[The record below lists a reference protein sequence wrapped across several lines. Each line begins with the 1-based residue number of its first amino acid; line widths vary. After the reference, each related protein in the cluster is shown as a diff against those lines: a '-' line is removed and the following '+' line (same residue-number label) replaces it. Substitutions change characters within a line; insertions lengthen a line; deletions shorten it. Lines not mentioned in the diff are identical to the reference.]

1 MHAGTSVDRLSV
13 CAVAALCALVYAGC
27 GIRAGSCTTAS
38 GLARYIVA
46 GVAVVIAILVGL
58 NKTSAVVSYGLLC
71 LALVS
76 VYVVDLVREE
86 HARKRRVASLA
97 PRPMADAA
105 PTVWVVI
112 AAISPLMLTP
122 YVVLRE
128 QLAPAFMV
136 GVCALIMAT
145 IAWRLASSA
154 VQLDGEDL
162 QLERMRER
170 AWRSKRAGLTPWSP
184 SEASWCS

>member
-1 MHAGTSVDRLSV
+1 
-13 CAVAALCALVYAGC
+13 
-27 GIRAGSCTTAS
+27 
-38 GLARYIVA
+38 
-46 GVAVVIAILVGL
+46 
-58 NKTSAVVSYGLLC
+58 
-71 LALVS
+71 
-76 VYVVDLVREE
+76 
-86 HARKRRVASLA
+86 
-97 PRPMADAA
+97 MADAA